1 MNKKLLGVFTGL
13 ALLFVLYAGTS
24 WYIGGRVQAE
34 ANAAIESLNTYI
46 AKNWSDQARVTL
58 STYERGVFTS
68 RASYV
73 LSFPGTKTSALKPEV
88 LLVNHITHDALSLAQ
103 IGHKNFDW
111 LSASVHTTL
120 EPTAFTEALFK
131 ATGGRSLIEGRTQL
145 SAKGVAKLD
154 WIIRPVDH
162 TQDTVRSRFA
172 GATLVAELGPA
183 FSHTKGELKVEALN
197 ITDGKITLEIKSSR
211 LHTDT
216 HPGQSG
222 LNIGLSG
229 ADIGELT
236 LTSLNFPTVTAKK
249 INTRLILNEKD
260 GLLSGQS
267 HYDIERL
274 TVDKKDWGTLQ
285 LTASYDKLNSN
296 TVKSLADLYTAILTR
311 SLNNEPEAD
320 LMTAADLKQFW
331 GYVQTLVKNNPSL
344 RLDPLVWQTAQG
356 QSSITLSTV
365 LAPVELRS
373 NGIGLNGNPIQTIDA
388 TIAISRAMA
397 VGVLATSLE
406 TNGIQQAQAKSTAEK
421 DITAALDVA
430 AKLKLGTLKGDRL
443 VTQLSFKDG
452 VFKVNGQPVAPETLL
467 TLASPLVPAGWLSA
481 EPVASADGPDEAAAI
496 RHLDPSVL
504 ASILTAADFS
514 FEEAKDEQG
523 DPLLRVSPGDSGAA
537 KIEMLFVG
545 CGTDP
550 SCEDVL
556 LRATYSPNKPVAL
569 KVANDWNLR
578 NRWARA
584 YVNDKKEAVIE
595 MDISAYGGI
604 GRDAV
609 EGMVNTFF
617 KIVRDFSKELER
629 SN

>member
-13 ALLFVLYAGTS
+13 ALLFALYAGTS

-46 AKNWSDQARVTL
+46 AKNWSDHARVTL
-58 STYERGVFTS
+58 RTYQRGVFTS

-88 LLVNHITHDALSLAQ
+88 LLVNLITHDALSLAQ

-131 ATGGRSLIEGRTQL
+131 ATGGQSLLEGRTQL

-172 GATLVAELGPA
+172 GATLVAELSPA
-183 FSHTKGELKVEALN
+183 FSHTKGELKVKALSV
-197 ITDGKITLEIKSSR
+197 TDGKITLEIKSSR

-216 HPGQSG
+216 HLGHSG

-296 TVKSLADLYTAILTR
+296 TVKSLADLYTTILTR

-320 LMTAADLKQFW
+320 LMTVADLKQFW
-331 GYVQTLVKNNPSL
+331 GYLQTLVKNNPSL

-356 QSSITLSTV
+356 QSSINLSTV

-373 NGIGLNGNPIQTIDA
+373 NGMGLNGNPIQTLDA

-397 VGVLATSLE
+397 VGVLATGLE
-406 TNGIQQAQAKSTAEK
+406 TSGTQQAQAKSTAEK
-421 DITAALDVA
+421 DITAALDAA

-443 VTQLSFKDG
+443 VTQLSFKDS
-452 VFKVNGQPVAPETLL
+452 VLKVNGQPVAPENLL
-467 TLASPLVPAGWLSA
+467 TLASTLIPAGWLSA
-481 EPVASADGPDEAAAI
+481 DPVASADGPDEAAAI

-523 DPLLRVSPGDSGAA
+523 DPLLRVSSGDSGAA

-584 YVNDKKEAVIE
+584 FVNDKREAVIE

-604 GRDAV
+604 GRDAI

-617 KIVRDFSKELER
+617 KIVRNFSKELER

>member
-1 MNKKLLGVFTGL
+1 MNKKLLSAVS
-13 ALLFVLYAGTS
+13 ALLLLFGLYAGTS

-34 ANAAIESLNTYI
+34 AHTVIDSLNTYI
-46 AKNWSDQARVTL
+46 AKNWSDQVRVTL
-58 STYERGVFTS
+58 RSYQRGVFTS
-68 RASYV
+68 EASYLLTFPASKTAT
-73 LSFPGTKTSALKPEV
+73 LSPEV
-88 LLVNHITHDALSLAQ
+88 LVVNRITHDALSLEQIAQ
-103 IGHKNFDW
+103 GKFEW
-111 LSASVHTTL
+111 LSASIHTTL
-120 EPTAFTEALFK
+120 APTAFTEALFK
-131 ATGGRSLIEGRTQL
+131 ATGGRSLIDGHTQL
-145 SAKGVAKLD
+145 SVKGVAKLD
-154 WIIRPVDH
+154 WVIRPVDH

-172 GATLVAELGPA
+172 GATLIAEFGPT
-183 FSHTKGELKVEALN
+183 FHHTKGELKVKALN
-197 ITDGKITLEIKSSR
+197 ITDGKVTLDIKASR

-222 LNIGLSG
+222 LSIGISG

-236 LTSLNFPTVTAKK
+236 LTSLNFPTVTAKQ

-260 GLLSGQS
+260 NLLTGQS

-274 TVDKKDWGTLQ
+274 TIDKKDWGTLQ
-285 LTASYDKLNSN
+285 LTASYDKLNGN
-296 TVKSLADLYTAILTR
+296 AVKSLGDLYTTILTR
-311 SLNNEPEAD
+311 LLNSEPEAD
-320 LMTAADLKQFW
+320 LTTAADLKQFW
-331 GYVQTLVKNNPSL
+331 GHVQTLVKNSPTV
-344 RLDPLVWQTAQG
+344 RLDPLIWQTANG

-365 LAPVELRS
+365 LAPVDLRS
-373 NGIGLNGNPIQTIDA
+373 GGLGLNGNPLQTIDA

-397 VGVLATSLE
+397 VGVRTTALE
-406 TNGIQQAQAKSTAEK
+406 ANGVKPAQAKSTAEK
-421 DITAALDVA
+421 DIASALDVA
-430 AKLKLGTLKGDRL
+430 AKLKLGALKGDRF
-443 VTQLSFKDG
+443 VAQLSFKDN
-452 VFKVNGQPVAPETLL
+452 VVKVNGQVISAETLL
-467 TLASPLVPAGWLSA
+467 TLASSLVPASWLST

-504 ASILTAADFS
+504 ASILSAADFT
-514 FEEAKDEQG
+514 FEEVKDEQG
-523 DPLLRVSPGDSGAA
+523 DPLLKVSPGDSGAA
-537 KIEMLFVG
+537 KIDMVFVG
-545 CGTDP
+545 CGNDP

-584 YVNDKKEAVIE
+584 FVNDKKEAVIE

-617 KIVRDFSKELER
+617 KIVRDFSKELQN

>member
-1 MNKKLLGVFTGL
+1 MNKKLLGVLSGV
-13 ALLFVLYAGTS
+13 ALLFALYAGTS
-24 WYIGGRVQAE
+24 WYIGGRVQTE

-46 AKNWSDQARVTL
+46 AKNWSDHARVTL
-58 STYERGVFTS
+58 RTYERGVFTS
-68 RASYV
+68 QASYV
-73 LSFPGTKTSALKPEV
+73 LSFPAAKTATLKPEV
-88 LLVNHITHDALSLAQ
+88 LLVNHIAHDALSFAQ

-111 LSASVHTTL
+111 LSASIHTTL

-216 HPGQSG
+216 HPGQSD

-249 INTRLILNEKD
+249 INTRLILSEKD

-296 TVKSLADLYTAILTR
+296 TVKSLADLYTTILTR

-373 NGIGLNGNPIQTIDA
+373 NGIGLNGNPIQAIDA
-388 TIAISRAMA
+388 TIAFSRAMA
-397 VGVLATSLE
+397 VGVLATGLE
-406 TNGIQQAQAKSTAEK
+406 TSGINPAQAKSTAEK

-443 VTQLSFKDG
+443 VTQLSFKDN
-452 VFKVNGQPVAPETLL
+452 VLKVNGQPVPPEALL
-467 TLASPLVPAGWLSA
+467 TLAASLVPAGWLA
-481 EPVASADGPDEAAAI
+481 TEPVASSDGRDEAAAI

-514 FEEAKDEQG
+514 FEEIKDEQG
-523 DPLLRVSPGDSGAA
+523 DPLLKVSPGDSGAA
-537 KIEMLFVG
+537 KIDMLFVG
-545 CGTDP
+545 CGSDP

-617 KIVRDFSKELER
+617 KIVRDFSKELAR

>member
-46 AKNWSDQARVTL
+46 AKNWSDHARVTL

-331 GYVQTLVKNNPSL
+331 GYVQTLVKNNPSV
-344 RLDPLVWQTAQG
+344 RLDQLVWQTAQG

-397 VGVLATSLE
+397 VGVLATGLE
-406 TNGIQQAQAKSTAEK
+406 TSGIQQAQAKSSAEK

-430 AKLKLGTLKGDRL
+430 AKSKLGTLKGDRL

-452 VFKVNGQPVAPETLL
+452 VFKVNGQTVAPETLL
-467 TLASPLVPAGWLSA
+467 TLASSLVPAGWLSA

-584 YVNDKKEAVIE
+584 YVNDKREAVIE

>member
-1 MNKKLLGVFTGL
+1 MNKKILGVFSGV
-13 ALLFVLYAGTS
+13 ALLFALYAGTS

-34 ANAAIESLNTYI
+34 ADAAIESLNTYI
-46 AKNWSDQARVTL
+46 AKNWSDHARVTL
-58 STYERGVFTS
+58 RTYERGVFTS

-73 LSFPGTKTSALKPEV
+73 LSFPAAKTSALKPEV

-397 VGVLATSLE
+397 VGVLATGLE
-406 TNGIQQAQAKSTAEK
+406 TSGIQQAQAKSSAEK

-430 AKLKLGTLKGDRL
+430 AKSKLGTLKGDRL

-467 TLASPLVPAGWLSA
+467 TLASSLVPAGWLSA

-550 SCEDVL
+550 SCQDVL

>member
-1 MNKKLLGVFTGL
+1 MNKKLIGAVSAL
-13 ALLFVLYAGTS
+13 ALLFAIYAGTS

-34 ANAAIESLNTYI
+34 ADTVIESLNTYI
-46 AKNWSDQARVTL
+46 AKNWSDHVRITL
-58 STYERGVFTS
+58 RSYQRGVFTS

-73 LSFPGTKTSALKPEV
+73 LSFPAAKTSTLKPEV
-88 LLVNHITHDALSLAQ
+88 LLVNHIAHDALSLAQ
-103 IGHKNFDW
+103 VGHKKFEW

-131 ATGGRSLIEGRTQL
+131 ATGGRSLIDGYTQL
-145 SAKGVAKLD
+145 SANGAAKLD
-154 WIIRPVDH
+154 WLVRPVDH

-172 GATLVAELGPA
+172 GATLVAEIGPA
-183 FSHTKGELKVEALN
+183 FIHTKGELKVEALN
-197 ITDGKITLEIKSSR
+197 ITDGRATLEVKSSR

-222 LNIGLSG
+222 LSIGVSG

-236 LTSLNFPTVTAKK
+236 LTSLNFPTVSAKK
-249 INTRLILNEKD
+249 INTRLILNEND
-260 GLLSGQS
+260 SLLSGQS
-267 HYDIERL
+267 HYEIERL
-274 TVDKKDWGTLQ
+274 TINKKDWGTLQ

-296 TVKSLADLYTAILTR
+296 TVKSLADLYSAILTR
-311 SLNNEPEAD
+311 SLNSEPEAD
-320 LMTAADLKQFW
+320 LMTGADLKQFW
-331 GYVQTLVKNNPSL
+331 GHIQTLVKNSPTL
-344 RLDPLVWQTAQG
+344 RLDPLIWQTAHG

-365 LAPVELRS
+365 LAPADLRS
-373 NGIGLNGNPIQTIDA
+373 SGIGLNGNPIQAIDA
-388 TIAISRAMA
+388 TIALSRAMA
-397 VGVLATSLE
+397 VGILATGLE
-406 TNGIQQAQAKSTAEK
+406 ASGVNPAQAKSAAEK
-421 DITAALDVA
+421 DMAAALDVV

-443 VTQLSFKDG
+443 VAQLSFKDN
-452 VFKVNGQPVAPETLL
+452 VFKVNGQAVSSETLL
-467 TLASPLVPAGWLSA
+467 TLASSLVPAGWLAA
-481 EPVASADGPDEAAAI
+481 EPVASSDGPDEAAAI

-514 FEEAKDEQG
+514 FEEIKDEQG
-523 DPLLRVSPGDSGAA
+523 DPLLKVSPGDSGAA

-545 CGTDP
+545 CSNDP

-578 NRWARA
+578 KRWARA
-584 YVNDKKEAVIE
+584 YVNDKREAVIE

-617 KIVRDFSKELER
+617 KIVRDFSKELEGT
-629 SN
+629 N

>member
-1 MNKKLLGVFTGL
+1 MNKKLLGAFCAL
-13 ALLFVLYAGTS
+13 ALLFVIYAGTS
-24 WYIGGRVQAE
+24 WYIGGRVQAQ
-34 ANAAIESLNTYI
+34 ADTVIDSLNTYI
-46 AKNWSDQARVTL
+46 AKNWSDQTRVTL
-58 STYERGVFTS
+58 RSYERGVFTS
-68 RASYV
+68 RASYI
-73 LSFPGTKTSALKPEV
+73 LSFPAAKTSTLRPEV
-88 LLVNHITHDALSLAQ
+88 LVVNHITHDALSLAQ
-103 IGHKNFDW
+103 IAHRQFDW
-111 LSASVHTTL
+111 LSASIHTTL
-120 EPTAFTEALFK
+120 EPTPFTEALFK
-131 ATGGRSLIEGRTQL
+131 ATSGQSLIEGHTQL
-145 SAKGVAKLD
+145 NAKGVAKLN
-154 WIIRPVDH
+154 WSIRPVDH
-162 TQDTVRSRFA
+162 TQETIRSRFA
-172 GATLVAELGPA
+172 GATLVAEIGPA
-183 FSHTKGELKVEALN
+183 FSHTKGEFKVEALN
-197 ITDGKITLEIKSSR
+197 VTDGKATLEIKSSR

-222 LNIGLSG
+222 LSIGVSG

-236 LTSLNFPTVTAKK
+236 ITSLNFPTVAAKK

-260 GLLSGQS
+260 NLLSGQS

-274 TVDKKDWGTLQ
+274 TIDKKDWGTLQ
-285 LTASYDKLNSN
+285 LTATYDRLNSN
-296 TVKSLADLYTAILTR
+296 TVKSLTDLYSDILTR
-311 SLNNEPEAD
+311 SLNSEPEAD
-320 LMTAADLKQFW
+320 LMTASDLKQFW
-331 GYVQTLVKNNPSL
+331 GHLQTLVKNNPTL
-344 RLDPLVWQTAQG
+344 RLDPLIWQTVHG

-373 NGIGLNGNPIQTIDA
+373 SGMGLNGNPIQAIDA
-388 TIAISRAMA
+388 TVAISRAMA
-397 VGVLATSLE
+397 VGVLTTGLE
-406 TNGIQQAQAKSTAEK
+406 ASGVNPAQAKSAAEK
-421 DITAALDVA
+421 DISAALDVA
-430 AKLKLGTLKGDRL
+430 AKLKLGALKGDRL
-443 VTQLSFKDG
+443 ITQLSFKDN
-452 VFKVNGQPVAPETLL
+452 VFKVNGQAISAETLL
-467 TLASPLVPAGWLSA
+467 TLASSLVPAGWLAA

-514 FEEAKDEQG
+514 FEEVKDEQG
-523 DPLLRVSPGDSGAA
+523 DPLLKVSPGDSGAA
-537 KIEMLFVG
+537 KIDMLFVG
-545 CGTDP
+545 CGNDP

-617 KIVRDFSKELER
+617 KIVRDFSKDLER